1 MSAAYCLL
9 NHQLT
14 ENQIAELASDFGM
27 ETIVYPPEDLSAMWS
42 NVPTEKSL
50 APAWFEPF
58 TRWLSAAEQ
67 GDLAI
72 IQGEFGAAFTL
83 TDYALRR
90 GLIPVHA
97 VTRRVSR
104 EVREGEVVR
113 KNYIFEHVCFRPYRY
128 YRDL

>member
-14 ENQIAELASDFGM
+14 ENQIAELASDFGV
-27 ETIVYPPEDLSAMWS
+27 ETIVYPPEALSAMWS

-50 APAWFEPF
+50 PPSWFAPF
-58 TRWLSAAEQ
+58 TRWLSTAEQ
-67 GDLAI
+67 GNLAI
-72 IQGEFGAAFTL
+72 IQGEFGAVFAL
-83 TDYALRR
+83 TDYALRH
-90 GLIPVHA
+90 GLITVHA

-104 EVREGEVVR
+104 EIREGEVIR
-113 KNYIFEHVCFRPYRY
+113 KNYVFEHVCFRPYRY